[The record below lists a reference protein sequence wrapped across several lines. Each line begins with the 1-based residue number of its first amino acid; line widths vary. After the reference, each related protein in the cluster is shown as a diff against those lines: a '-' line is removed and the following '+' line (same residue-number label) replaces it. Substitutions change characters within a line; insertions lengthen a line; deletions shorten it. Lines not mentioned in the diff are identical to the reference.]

1 MNKTSD
7 EIQRKFKIK
16 MSTLIKTFNLTLTSH
31 LQFKYWEFKIIY
43 LCMKS

>member
-16 MSTLIKTFNLTLTSH
+16 MSTLIKTFNLSLSH
-31 LQFKYWEFKIIY
+31 LICNSNIGNLKLFI
-43 LCMKS
+43 SA